1 MSSPERLA
9 FPFQVHLD
17 ASYGSVAGSSG
28 IPPDNKESRMRK
40 MKNRMSGVAAVV
52 AAAAASSPCLADHVI
67 DTYPFWDNNIT
78 NGWLATAQSFIA
90 PTHNI
95 LSRFTFGFETG
106 GLPLSFDVFQWD
118 ENSGPIGG
126 SLFHTNINSV
136 AGDNTVSGINLA
148 LNAGTM
154 YAVIVDFQGFSGP
167 SMHWMTNTTG
177 NPTGDASWWD
187 GSSWNFLNS
196 GWSTKFRAEFSEVPA
211 PGALA
216 LLGAAGL
223 ATRGRRRRV

>member
-1 MSSPERLA
+1 
-9 FPFQVHLD
+9 
-17 ASYGSVAGSSG
+17 
-28 IPPDNKESRMRK
+28 MRK

-52 AAAAASSPCLADHVI
+52 AAAASSAPCLADHVI

-90 PTHNI
+90 PSHNV
-95 LSRFTFGFETG
+95 LTRYTFGFEASV
-106 GLPLSFDVFQWD
+106 PVQFDVFQWD
-118 ENSGPIGG
+118 ENSGPVGG
-126 SLFHTNINSV
+126 SLYTLNFNSSV
-136 AGDNTVSGINLA
+136 GDNTVSNINLS
-148 LNAGTM
+148 LTPGTM
-154 YAVIVDFQGFSGP
+154 YAVIVNFLGYSGP